1 MIDQEP
7 TNNEPFKFKG
17 IASRTT
23 QLSFIV
29 LMLSLGISAYYLA
42 LGLKVSSLMVGCFS
56 FCVLI
61 ILLLQLYHI
70 VDNAQSLMLT
80 SICILLVISSF
91 IEGSVTGQ
99 YFYFF
104 PVIVVIPIVVNYK
117 VSSFIELGSY
127 FLMGLVSFFVNFY
140 VGHHIPPI
148 ENIPEAIAS
157 RMMLTNVSCSIL
169 LTLCFALAY
178 IYYEQK
184 YIRALVEEKNRAIAE
199 RTKFLSTMG
208 HELRTPLNGIIGA
221 LNIFTDEQPQ
231 LAKNEYFQILKYCSN
246 HMQQLVNDILDFN
259 KIEAGKL
266 NIHLVDVNLKEL
278 LANSTLPFYN
288 NIEKKNLQLKVEL
301 DPQLDAI
308 VLADDVR
315 IIQVINNLLSN
326 ALKFTEDGYIRLNV
340 TCENVTPT
348 SLKTN
353 FIIEDTGIGIDKQ
366 DQKRIFDGFEQVYSE
381 STRKHTGTGL
391 GLNICLRLLNLMDS
405 TLVLT
410 SEKGKGSTFT
420 FSLTFD
426 KAEKRNNEIE
436 RSYNESEGLAGLNI
450 LVVEDNQI
458 NMTIARKML
467 TGYKAICTPAY
478 NGKEALEIL
487 EKSTDFNI
495 IILDLEM
502 PVMNGYEAIVE
513 IKKLYPKIPVVA
525 FTASLIDGQML
536 DRLIEIGFEDFISKP
551 FHPKQLFSQVKKYAI
566 QLPGTEQVAPKN
578 LSNRIIPPV

>member
-1 MIDQEP
+1 MINPET
-7 TNNEPFKFKG
+7 TNNESFKFKG
-17 IASRTT
+17 VARRTS

-29 LMLSLGISAYYLA
+29 LMLSLGISAYYFA
-42 LGLKVSSLMVGCFS
+42 LGLKVSALMVGCFS

-70 VDNAQSLMLT
+70 MENVQPLMLT
-80 SICILLVISSF
+80 SICILLVVSSF
-91 IEGSVTGQ
+91 VEGSVTGQ

-117 VSSFIELGSY
+117 ESSFIELGTY
-127 FLMGLVSFFVNFY
+127 FLMGIVAFFVNFY
-140 VGHHIPPI
+140 VGHNIPPV
-148 ENIPEAIAS
+148 ENIPADVAH
-157 RMMLTNVSCSIL
+157 RMMFTNASCAIL

-178 IYYEQK
+178 IYYERK
-184 YIRALVEEKNRAIAE
+184 YIRALVAEKNRAIAE

-231 LAKNEYFQILKYCSN
+231 FTTNEYFQILKYCSN

-266 NIHLVDVNLKEL
+266 NIHLVEVNLKEL

-301 DPQLDAI
+301 DPQLDI
-308 VLADDVR
+308 LVLADDVR
-315 IIQVINNLLSN
+315 IIQIINNLLSN
-326 ALKFTEDGYIRLNV
+326 ALKFTEEGYIRLSV
-340 TCENVTPT
+340 TCENVTAT
-348 SLKTN
+348 SVKAN
-353 FIIEDTGIGIDKQ
+353 FIVEDTGIGIEKE
-366 DQKRIFDGFEQVYSE
+366 DQGRVFAGFEQVYSE

-410 SEKGKGSTFT
+410 SEKGRGTTFA
-420 FSLTFD
+420 FSLTFS
-426 KAEKRNNEIE
+426 KAEKRTHKVE
-436 RSYNESEGLAGLNI
+436 RSYNENEGLAGLNI
-450 LVVEDNQI
+450 LIVEDNQI

-467 TGYKAICTPAY
+467 TGYKATCTPAY

-487 EKSTDFNI
+487 DKNKDFNI
-495 IILDLEM
+495 ILLDLEM
-502 PVMNGYEAIVE
+502 PIMNGYEVITE
-513 IKKLYPKIPVVA
+513 IKKLYPYIPVVA

-536 DRLIEIGFEDFISKP
+536 ARLIEVGFEDCISKP
-551 FHPKQLFSQVKKYAI
+551 FHPKQLFSKVKKYAI
-566 QLPGTEQVAPKN
+566 QSPGAKR
-578 LSNRIIPPV
+578 SSPPILL

>member
-1 MIDQEP
+1 MINSEP
-7 TNNEPFKFKG
+7 TNNESFKFKG
-17 IASRTT
+17 VARRTT

-29 LMLSLGISAYYLA
+29 LVLSLGISIYYFA
-42 LGLKVSSLMVGCFS
+42 LGLKVSALMVGCFS

-61 ILLLQLYHI
+61 ILLVQLYHI
-70 VDNAQSLMLT
+70 MENVQPLILT

-91 IEGSVTGQ
+91 VEGSVTGQ

-117 VSSFIELGSY
+117 ESSFTELGTY
-127 FLMGLVSFFVNFY
+127 FLMGIVAFFVNFY
-140 VGHHIPPI
+140 VGHNIPPI
-148 ENIPEAIAS
+148 EKIPANVAK
-157 RMMLTNVSCSIL
+157 RMMFTNASCAIL

-178 IYYEQK
+178 IYYERK
-184 YIRALVEEKNRAIAE
+184 YIRALVAEKNRAIAE

-231 LAKNEYFQILKYCSN
+231 FTTNEYFQILKYCSN

-266 NIHLVDVNLKEL
+266 NIHLVEVNLKEL

-288 NIEKKNLQLKVEL
+288 NIEKKNLQLMVEL
-301 DPQLDAI
+301 DPQLDTL

-326 ALKFTEDGYIRLNV
+326 ALKFTEEGYIRLSV
-340 TCENVTPT
+340 TCENVTST
-348 SLKTN
+348 LLKAN
-353 FIIEDTGIGIDKQ
+353 FIVEDSGIGIDKE
-366 DQKRIFDGFEQVYSE
+366 DQGRIFTGFEQVYSE

-410 SEKGKGSTFT
+410 SEKGRGTTFA
-420 FSLTFD
+420 FSLTFN
-426 KAEKRNNEIE
+426 KVEKRTHKVE
-436 RSYNESEGLAGLNI
+436 RIYNESEGLSGLNI
-450 LVVEDNQI
+450 LIIEDNQI
-458 NMTIARKML
+458 NMSIARKML
-467 TGYKAICTPAY
+467 TGYKATCTPAY

-487 EKSTDFNI
+487 DTNKDFNI
-495 IILDLEM
+495 ILLDLEM
-502 PVMNGYEAIVE
+502 PVMNGYEVITE
-513 IKKLYPKIPVVA
+513 IKKLLPYIPVVA

-536 DRLIEIGFEDFISKP
+536 ARLIEAGFEDCIAKP

-566 QLPGTEQVAPKN
+566 QSSGTKKA
-578 LSNRIIPPV
+578 SPPILL

>member
-1 MIDQEP
+1 
-7 TNNEPFKFKG
+7 
-17 IASRTT
+17 
-23 QLSFIV
+23 
-29 LMLSLGISAYYLA
+29 
-42 LGLKVSSLMVGCFS
+42 MVGCFS

-70 VDNAQSLMLT
+70 MENVQPLILT

-91 IEGSVTGQ
+91 VEGSVTGQ

-117 VSSFIELGSY
+117 ESSFTELGTY
-127 FLMGLVSFFVNFY
+127 FLMGIVAFFVNFY
-140 VGHHIPPI
+140 VGHNIPPI
-148 ENIPEAIAS
+148 ENIPADVAH
-157 RMMLTNVSCSIL
+157 RMMFTNASCAIL

-178 IYYEQK
+178 IYYERK
-184 YIRALVEEKNRAIAE
+184 YIKALVAEKNRAIAE

-231 LAKNEYFQILKYCSN
+231 FTTNEYFQILKYCSN

-266 NIHLVDVNLKEL
+266 NIHLVEVNLKEL

-301 DPQLDAI
+301 DPQLDI
-308 VLADDVR
+308 LVLADDVR

-326 ALKFTEDGYIRLNV
+326 ALKFTEEGYIRLNV
-340 TCENVTPT
+340 TCENVTST
-348 SLKTN
+348 LVKAN
-353 FIIEDTGIGIDKQ
+353 FIVEDSGIGIDKE
-366 DQKRIFDGFEQVYSE
+366 DQVRIFTGFEQVYSE

-410 SEKGKGSTFT
+410 SEKGRGTTFA
-420 FSLTFD
+420 FSLTFN
-426 KAEKRNNEIE
+426 KVEKRTHKVE
-436 RSYNESEGLAGLNI
+436 RIYNESEGLSGLNI
-450 LVVEDNQI
+450 LIIEDNQI
-458 NMTIARKML
+458 NMSIVRKML
-467 TGYKAICTPAY
+467 TGYKATCTPAY

-487 EKSTDFNI
+487 DTNKDFNI
-495 IILDLEM
+495 ILLDLEM
-502 PVMNGYEAIVE
+502 PIMNGYEVITE
-513 IKKLYPKIPVVA
+513 IKKLLPYIPVVA

-536 DRLIEIGFEDFISKP
+536 ARLIEAGFEDCIAKP
-551 FHPKQLFSQVKKYAI
+551 FHPKQLFLQVKKYAI
-566 QLPGTEQVAPKN
+566 QSPGIQR
-578 LSNRIIPPV
+578 SSPPILL

>member
-1 MIDQEP
+1 VIYQEP
-7 TNNEPFKFKG
+7 IHNEPFKFKG
-17 IASRTT
+17 ISKRTT

-42 LGLKVSSLMVGCFS
+42 LGLKVSALMVGCFS

-61 ILLLQLYHI
+61 ILLIQLYR
-70 VDNAQSLMLT
+70 VMENVQPLMLT
-80 SICILLVISSF
+80 SICVLLVISSF
-91 IEGSVTGQ
+91 VEGSVTGQ

-117 VSSFIELGSY
+117 ESSFLELGAY
-127 FLMGLVSFFVNFY
+127 FLMGTVSFFINFY
-140 VGHHIPPI
+140 VGHNIAPI
-148 ENIPEAIAS
+148 ENIPDAVAHRMLFTNAS
-157 RMMLTNVSCSIL
+157 CAVL

-178 IYYEQK
+178 IYYERK
-184 YIRALVEEKNRAIAE
+184 YIRALVEEKNRAISE

-231 LAKNEYFQILKYCSN
+231 FTTNEYFQILKYCSN

-301 DPQLDAI
+301 DPQLDTI

-315 IIQVINNLLSN
+315 IIQIINNLLSN
-326 ALKFTEDGYIRLNV
+326 ALKFTEEGYIRLNV
-340 TCENVTPT
+340 SCEHVSPT
-348 SLKTN
+348 AIKAN
-353 FIIEDTGIGIDKQ
+353 FIVEDTGIGIDKG
-366 DQKRIFDGFEQVYSE
+366 DQARIFDGFEQVYSE

-391 GLNICLRLLNLMDS
+391 GLNICLRLLNLMNS
-405 TLVLT
+405 TLVLN
-410 SEKGKGSTFT
+410 SEKGKGTTFT
-420 FSLTFD
+420 FSLIFD
-426 KAEKRNNEIE
+426 RAEKRTHKVE
-436 RSYNESEGLAGLNI
+436 RSYNENEGLAALNI

-467 TGYKAICTPAY
+467 TGYKATCTPAF

-487 EKSTDFNI
+487 ENNNNFNI
-495 IILDLEM
+495 ILLDLEM
-502 PVMNGYEAIVE
+502 PVMNGYEAITV

-536 DRLIEIGFEDFISKP
+536 ARLIETGFEDCISKP
-551 FHPKQLFSQVKKYAI
+551 FHPKQLFSQVKKYAV
-566 QLPGTEQVAPKN
+566 QVPGTKIAQSKI
-578 LSNRIIPPV
+578 LS

>member
-1 MIDQEP
+1 VINSEP
-7 TNNEPFKFKG
+7 TNNESFKFKG
-17 IASRTT
+17 VARRTS

-29 LMLSLGISAYYLA
+29 LVLSLGISVYYFA
-42 LGLKVSSLMVGCFS
+42 LGLKVSALMVGCFS

-70 VDNAQSLMLT
+70 MENVQPLILT

-91 IEGSVTGQ
+91 VEGSVTGQ

-117 VSSFIELGSY
+117 ESSFTELGTY
-127 FLMGLVSFFVNFY
+127 FLMGIVAFFVNFY
-140 VGHHIPPI
+140 VGHNIPPI
-148 ENIPEAIAS
+148 ENIPADVAH
-157 RMMLTNVSCSIL
+157 RMMFTNASCAIL

-178 IYYEQK
+178 IYYERK
-184 YIRALVEEKNRAIAE
+184 YIKALVAEKNRAIAE

-231 LAKNEYFQILKYCSN
+231 FTTNEYFQILKYCSN

-266 NIHLVDVNLKEL
+266 NIHLVEVNLKEL

-301 DPQLDAI
+301 DPQLDI
-308 VLADDVR
+308 LVLADDVR

-326 ALKFTEDGYIRLNV
+326 ALKFTEEGYIRLNV
-340 TCENVTPT
+340 TCENVTST
-348 SLKTN
+348 LVKAN
-353 FIIEDTGIGIDKQ
+353 FIVEDSGIGIDKE
-366 DQKRIFDGFEQVYSE
+366 DQVRIFTGFEQVYSE

-410 SEKGKGSTFT
+410 SEKGRGTTFA
-420 FSLTFD
+420 FSLTFN
-426 KAEKRNNEIE
+426 KVEKRTHKVE
-436 RSYNESEGLAGLNI
+436 RIYNESEGLSGLNI
-450 LVVEDNQI
+450 LIIEDNQI
-458 NMTIARKML
+458 NMSIVRKML
-467 TGYKAICTPAY
+467 TGYKATCTPAY

-487 EKSTDFNI
+487 DTNKDFNI
-495 IILDLEM
+495 ILLDLEM
-502 PVMNGYEAIVE
+502 PIMNGYEVITE
-513 IKKLYPKIPVVA
+513 IKKLLPYIPVVA

-536 DRLIEIGFEDFISKP
+536 ARLIEAGFEDCIAKP
-551 FHPKQLFSQVKKYAI
+551 FHPKQLFLQVKKYAI
-566 QLPGTEQVAPKN
+566 QSPGIQR
-578 LSNRIIPPV
+578 SSPPILL

>member
-1 MIDQEP
+1 MIYHEP
-7 TNNEPFKFKG
+7 TNNESFKFKG
-17 IASRTT
+17 VAKRTT

-29 LMLSLGISAYYLA
+29 LLLSLGIAAYYLA

-61 ILLLQLYHI
+61 ILLLQLYH
-70 VDNAQSLMLT
+70 VMENVQPLMLT
-80 SICILLVISSF
+80 AICILLIVSSF
-91 IEGSVTGQ
+91 VEGSVTGQ

-104 PVIVVIPIVVNYK
+104 PVIVVVPIVVNYK
-117 VSSFIELGSY
+117 ESSFIELGTY
-127 FLMGLVSFFVNFY
+127 FLMGIVAFFVNFY
-140 VGHHIPPI
+140 VGHNIAPI
-148 ENIPEAIAS
+148 ENIPATVAH
-157 RMMLTNVSCSIL
+157 RMMFTNASCAIL

-178 IYYEQK
+178 IYYERK
-184 YIRALVEEKNRAIAE
+184 YIRALVAEKNRAIAE

-221 LNIFTDEQPQ
+221 LSIFTDEQPQ
-231 LAKNEYFQILKYCSN
+231 FATNEYFQILKYCSN

-266 NIHLVDVNLKEL
+266 NIHLVEVNLNEL

-301 DPQLDAI
+301 DPQLDAV

-315 IIQVINNLLSN
+315 IIQIINNLLSN
-326 ALKFTEDGYIRLNV
+326 ALKFTNEGYIRLNV
-340 TCENVTPT
+340 SCEDVTET
-348 SLKTN
+348 AIKAK
-353 FIIEDTGIGIDKQ
+353 FIVEDTGIGIDKE
-366 DQKRIFDGFEQVYSE
+366 DQGRIFTGFEQVYSE

-410 SEKGKGSTFT
+410 SEKGMGTT
-420 FSLTFD
+420 FSFSLIFN
-426 KAEKRNNEIE
+426 KVEKRTHKVE
-436 RSYNESEGLAGLNI
+436 RRYTENEGLAGLNI

-467 TGYKAICTPAY
+467 TGYKATCTPAY
-478 NGKEALEIL
+478 NGKEALEVL
-487 EKSTDFNI
+487 EKNNDFSI
-495 IILDLEM
+495 ILLDLEM
-502 PVMNGYEAIVE
+502 PVMNGYETITE
-513 IKKLYPKIPVVA
+513 IKKLYPYIPVVA

-536 DRLIEIGFEDFISKP
+536 ARLIDVGFKDCISKP
-551 FHPKQLFSQVKKYAI
+551 FHPKQFFSLVKKYAV
-566 QLPGTEQVAPKN
+566 QLPVAKK
-578 LSNRIIPPV
+578 SSPPILL

>member
-1 MIDQEP
+1 MINHET
-7 TNNEPFKFKG
+7 TNNESFKFKG
-17 IASRTT
+17 VARRTS

-29 LMLSLGISAYYLA
+29 LMLSLGISVYYFA
-42 LGLKVSSLMVGCFS
+42 LGLKVSALMVGCFS

-70 VDNAQSLMLT
+70 MENVQPLMLT
-80 SICILLVISSF
+80 SICILLVVSSF
-91 IEGSVTGQ
+91 VEGSVTGQ

-117 VSSFIELGSY
+117 ESSFIELGTY
-127 FLMGLVSFFVNFY
+127 FLMGIVAFFVNFY
-140 VGHHIPPI
+140 VGHNIPPV
-148 ENIPEAIAS
+148 ENITPDVAH
-157 RMMLTNVSCSIL
+157 RMMFTNASCAIL

-178 IYYEQK
+178 IYYERK
-184 YIRALVEEKNRAIAE
+184 YIRALVAEKNRAIAE

-231 LAKNEYFQILKYCSN
+231 FTTNEYFQILKYCSN

-266 NIHLVDVNLKEL
+266 NIHLVEVNLKEL

-315 IIQVINNLLSN
+315 IIQIINNLLSN
-326 ALKFTEDGYIRLNV
+326 ALKFTEEGYIRLNV
-340 TCENVTPT
+340 TCENVTST
-348 SLKTN
+348 LVKAN
-353 FIIEDTGIGIDKQ
+353 FIVEDSGIGIDKE
-366 DQKRIFDGFEQVYSE
+366 DQGRIFTGFEQVYSE

-410 SEKGKGSTFT
+410 SEKGRGTTFA
-420 FSLTFD
+420 FSLTFN
-426 KAEKRNNEIE
+426 KAEKRTRKVE
-436 RSYNESEGLAGLNI
+436 RSYNENEGLAGLNI
-450 LVVEDNQI
+450 LVIEDNQI

-467 TGYKAICTPAY
+467 TGYKATCIPAY

-487 EKSTDFNI
+487 GKNKDFNI
-495 IILDLEM
+495 ILLDLEM
-502 PVMNGYEAIVE
+502 PVMNGYEAIAE
-513 IKKLYPKIPVVA
+513 IKKLHPHIPVVA

-536 DRLIEIGFEDFISKP
+536 ARLIEVGFEDCISKP
-551 FHPKQLFSQVKKYAI
+551 FHPKQLFSQVKKYTI
-566 QLPGTEQVAPKN
+566 QSPGTKRSSP
-578 LSNRIIPPV
+578 LILL

>member
-1 MIDQEP
+1 MINPET
-7 TNNEPFKFKG
+7 TNNESFKFKG
-17 IASRTT
+17 VARRTS

-42 LGLKVSSLMVGCFS
+42 LGLKVSAIMVGSFS

-70 VDNAQSLMLT
+70 MEHVQPLILT
-80 SICILLVISSF
+80 SICILLVVSSF
-91 IEGSVTGQ
+91 VEGSVTGQ

-117 VSSFIELGSY
+117 ESSFIELGTY
-127 FLMGLVSFFVNFY
+127 FLMGIVAFFVNFY
-140 VGHHIPPI
+140 VGHNIPPI
-148 ENIPEAIAS
+148 ENIPAAIAH
-157 RMMLTNVSCSIL
+157 RMMFTNASCAIL

-178 IYYEQK
+178 IYYERK
-184 YIRALVEEKNRAIAE
+184 YIRALVAEKNRAIAE

-231 LAKNEYFQILKYCSN
+231 FTTNEYFQILKYCSN
-246 HMQQLVNDILDFN
+246 HMQQLVDDILDFN

-266 NIHLVDVNLKEL
+266 NIHLVEVNLKEL

-301 DPQLDAI
+301 DPQLDTI

-326 ALKFTEDGYIRLNV
+326 ALKFTEEGYIRLNV
-340 TCENVTPT
+340 TCENVTAT
-348 SLKTN
+348 SVKAN
-353 FIIEDTGIGIDKQ
+353 FIVEDTGMGIDKE
-366 DQKRIFDGFEQVYSE
+366 DQGRIFAGFEQVYSE

-405 TLVLT
+405 TLTLT
-410 SEKGKGSTFT
+410 SEKGRGTTFA
-420 FSLTFD
+420 FSLTFN
-426 KAEKRNNEIE
+426 KVEKRTHKVE
-436 RSYNESEGLAGLNI
+436 RSYNENEGLAGLNI
-450 LVVEDNQI
+450 LIVEDNQI

-467 TGYKAICTPAY
+467 TGYKATCTPAY

-487 EKSTDFNI
+487 NKSKDFNI
-495 IILDLEM
+495 ILLDLEM
-502 PVMNGYEAIVE
+502 PIMNGYEVITE
-513 IKKLYPKIPVVA
+513 IKKLLPYIPVVA

-536 DRLIEIGFEDFISKP
+536 ARLIEVGFEDCISKP

-566 QLPGTEQVAPKN
+566 QSPGIKRSSPSI
-578 LSNRIIPPV
+578 LL

>member
-1 MIDQEP
+1 MINSEP
-7 TNNEPFKFKG
+7 TNNESFKFKG
-17 IASRTT
+17 VARRTS

-29 LMLSLGISAYYLA
+29 LVLSLGISVYYFA
-42 LGLKVSSLMVGCFS
+42 LGLKVSALMVGCFS

-70 VDNAQSLMLT
+70 MENVQPLILT

-91 IEGSVTGQ
+91 VEGSVTGQ

-117 VSSFIELGSY
+117 ESSFTELGTY
-127 FLMGLVSFFVNFY
+127 FLMGIVAFFVNFY
-140 VGHHIPPI
+140 VGHNIPPI
-148 ENIPEAIAS
+148 ENIPADVAH
-157 RMMLTNVSCSIL
+157 RMMFTNASCAIL

-178 IYYEQK
+178 IYYERK
-184 YIRALVEEKNRAIAE
+184 YIKALVAEKNRAIAE

-231 LAKNEYFQILKYCSN
+231 FTTNEYFQILKYCSN

-266 NIHLVDVNLKEL
+266 NIHLVEVNLKEL

-301 DPQLDAI
+301 DPQLDI
-308 VLADDVR
+308 LVLADDVR

-326 ALKFTEDGYIRLNV
+326 ALKFTEEGYIRLNV
-340 TCENVTPT
+340 TCENVTST
-348 SLKTN
+348 LVKAN
-353 FIIEDTGIGIDKQ
+353 FIVEDSGIGIDKE
-366 DQKRIFDGFEQVYSE
+366 DQVRIFTGFEQVYSE

-410 SEKGKGSTFT
+410 SEKGRGTTFA
-420 FSLTFD
+420 FSLTFN
-426 KAEKRNNEIE
+426 KVEKRTHKVE
-436 RSYNESEGLAGLNI
+436 RIYNESEGLSGLNI
-450 LVVEDNQI
+450 LIIEDNQI
-458 NMTIARKML
+458 NMSIVRKML
-467 TGYKAICTPAY
+467 TGYKATCTPAY

-487 EKSTDFNI
+487 DTNKDFNI
-495 IILDLEM
+495 ILLDLEM
-502 PVMNGYEAIVE
+502 PIMNGYEVITE
-513 IKKLYPKIPVVA
+513 IKKLLPYIPVVA

-536 DRLIEIGFEDFISKP
+536 ARLIEAGFEDCIAKP
-551 FHPKQLFSQVKKYAI
+551 FHPKQLFLQVKKYAI
-566 QLPGTEQVAPKN
+566 QSPGIQR
-578 LSNRIIPPV
+578 SSPPILL

>member
-1 MIDQEP
+1 VINSEP
-7 TNNEPFKFKG
+7 TNNESFKFKG
-17 IASRTT
+17 VARRTS

-29 LMLSLGISAYYLA
+29 LVLSLGISVYYFA
-42 LGLKVSSLMVGCFS
+42 LGLKVSALMVGCFS

-70 VDNAQSLMLT
+70 MENVQPLILT

-91 IEGSVTGQ
+91 VEGSVTGQ

-117 VSSFIELGSY
+117 ESSFTELGTY
-127 FLMGLVSFFVNFY
+127 FLMGIVAFFVNFY
-140 VGHHIPPI
+140 VGHNIPPI
-148 ENIPEAIAS
+148 ENIPADVAK
-157 RMMLTNVSCSIL
+157 RMMFTNASCAIL

-178 IYYEQK
+178 IYYERK
-184 YIRALVEEKNRAIAE
+184 YIKALVAEKNRAIAE

-231 LAKNEYFQILKYCSN
+231 FTTNEYFQILKYCSN

-266 NIHLVDVNLKEL
+266 NIHLVEVNLKEL

-301 DPQLDAI
+301 DPQLDI
-308 VLADDVR
+308 LVLADDVR

-326 ALKFTEDGYIRLNV
+326 ALKFTEEGYIRLNV
-340 TCENVTPT
+340 TCENIT
-348 SLKTN
+348 STLVKAN
-353 FIIEDTGIGIDKQ
+353 FIVEDSGIGIDKE
-366 DQKRIFDGFEQVYSE
+366 DQVRIFTGFEQVYSE

-410 SEKGKGSTFT
+410 SEKGRGTTFA
-420 FSLTFD
+420 FSLTFN
-426 KAEKRNNEIE
+426 KVEKRTHKVE
-436 RSYNESEGLAGLNI
+436 RIYNESEGLSGLNI
-450 LVVEDNQI
+450 LIIEDNQI
-458 NMTIARKML
+458 NMTIVRKML
-467 TGYKAICTPAY
+467 TGYKATCTPAY

-487 EKSTDFNI
+487 DKNKDFNI
-495 IILDLEM
+495 ILLDLEM
-502 PVMNGYEAIVE
+502 PIMNGYEVITE
-513 IKKLYPKIPVVA
+513 IKKLLPYIPVVA

-536 DRLIEIGFEDFISKP
+536 ARLIEAGFEDCIAKP

-566 QLPGTEQVAPKN
+566 QSPGIQK
-578 LSNRIIPPV
+578 SSPPILL

>member
-1 MIDQEP
+1 MINPE
-7 TNNEPFKFKG
+7 TINNESFKFKG
-17 IASRTT
+17 VARRIS

-29 LMLSLGISAYYLA
+29 LMLSLGISVYYLA
-42 LGLKVSSLMVGCFS
+42 LGLKVSAIMVGSFS
-56 FCVLI
+56 FCILI

-70 VDNAQSLMLT
+70 VENIQPLILT
-80 SICILLVISSF
+80 SISILLIVSAF
-91 IEGSVTGQ
+91 VEGSVTGQ

-104 PVIVVIPIVVNYK
+104 PIIVVIPIVVNYK
-117 VSSFIELGSY
+117 ESSFIDLGVY
-127 FLMGLVSFFVNFY
+127 FLMGIVAFFVNFY
-140 VGHHIPPI
+140 VGHNIQPI
-148 ENIPEAIAS
+148 ENISAAIAR
-157 RMMLTNVSCSIL
+157 RMMYTNASCAIL
-169 LTLCFALAY
+169 LTLYFALAY
-178 IYYEQK
+178 IYYERK

-231 LAKNEYFQILKYCSN
+231 FTTNEYFQILKYCSN
-246 HMQQLVNDILDFN
+246 HMQQLVDDILDFN

-266 NIHLVDVNLKEL
+266 NIHLVEVNLKEL

-301 DPQLDAI
+301 DPQLDSI

-326 ALKFTEDGYIRLNV
+326 ALKFTEEGFIRLNV
-340 TCENVTPT
+340 TCEDVTST
-348 SLKTN
+348 LIKAN
-353 FIIEDTGIGIDKQ
+353 FIVEDTGIGIEKE
-366 DQKRIFDGFEQVYSE
+366 DQGRIFDGFEQVYSE

-410 SEKGKGSTFT
+410 SEKGKGTTFA
-420 FSLTFD
+420 FSLTFN
-426 KAEKRNNEIE
+426 KVEKRTHKVE
-436 RSYNESEGLAGLNI
+436 RIYNESEGLAGLNI
-450 LVVEDNQI
+450 LIVEDNQI

-467 TGYKAICTPAY
+467 TGYKATCTPAY

-487 EKSTDFNI
+487 EKNKDFNI
-495 IILDLEM
+495 ILLDLEM
-502 PVMNGYEAIVE
+502 PVMNGYKAITE
-513 IKKLYPKIPVVA
+513 IKRLYPHIPVVA

-536 DRLIEIGFEDFISKP
+536 ARLIEAGFEDCISKP

-566 QLPGTEQVAPKN
+566 QLPGIKKT
-578 LSNRIIPPV
+578 SPPILL

>member
-1 MIDQEP
+1 MINSEP
-7 TNNEPFKFKG
+7 TNNESFKFKG
-17 IASRTT
+17 VARRTS

-29 LMLSLGISAYYLA
+29 LVLSLGISVYYFA
-42 LGLKVSSLMVGCFS
+42 LGLKVSALMVGCFS

-70 VDNAQSLMLT
+70 MENVQPLILT

-91 IEGSVTGQ
+91 VEGSVTGQ

-117 VSSFIELGSY
+117 ESSFTELGTY
-127 FLMGLVSFFVNFY
+127 FLMGIVAFFVNFY
-140 VGHHIPPI
+140 VGHNIPPI
-148 ENIPEAIAS
+148 ENIPADVAK
-157 RMMLTNVSCSIL
+157 RMMFTNASCAIL

-178 IYYEQK
+178 IYYERK
-184 YIRALVEEKNRAIAE
+184 YIKALVAEKNRAIAE

-231 LAKNEYFQILKYCSN
+231 FTTNEYFQILKYCSN

-266 NIHLVDVNLKEL
+266 NIHLVEVNLKEL

-301 DPQLDAI
+301 DPQLDI
-308 VLADDVR
+308 LVLADDVR

-326 ALKFTEDGYIRLNV
+326 ALKFTEEGYIRLNV
-340 TCENVTPT
+340 TCENIT
-348 SLKTN
+348 STLVKAN
-353 FIIEDTGIGIDKQ
+353 FIVEDSGIGIDKE
-366 DQKRIFDGFEQVYSE
+366 DQVRIFTGFEQVYSE

-410 SEKGKGSTFT
+410 SEKGRGTTFA
-420 FSLTFD
+420 FSLTFN
-426 KAEKRNNEIE
+426 KVEKRTHKVE
-436 RSYNESEGLAGLNI
+436 RIYNESEGLSGLNI
-450 LVVEDNQI
+450 LIIEDNQI
-458 NMTIARKML
+458 NMTIVRKML
-467 TGYKAICTPAY
+467 TGYKATCTPAY

-487 EKSTDFNI
+487 DKNKDFNI
-495 IILDLEM
+495 ILLDLEM
-502 PVMNGYEAIVE
+502 PIMNGYEVITE
-513 IKKLYPKIPVVA
+513 IKKLLPYIPVVA

-536 DRLIEIGFEDFISKP
+536 ARLIEAGFEDCIAKP

-566 QLPGTEQVAPKN
+566 QSPGIQK
-578 LSNRIIPPV
+578 SSPPILL